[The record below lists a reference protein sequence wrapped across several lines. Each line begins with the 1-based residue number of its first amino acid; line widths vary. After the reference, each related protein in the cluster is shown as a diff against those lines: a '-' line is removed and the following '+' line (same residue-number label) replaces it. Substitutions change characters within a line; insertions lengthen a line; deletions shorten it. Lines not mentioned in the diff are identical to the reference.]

1 MAKLTADAVR
11 GIWAA
16 LPLSWDDRD
25 RLDEDVY
32 RANAERIARAG
43 VHGVYTTGSTGEF
56 YALDLAEF
64 RRMVDIVDEVCGRLG
79 VPLQIGC
86 SAAATRETLALAE
99 YAASRPHVGGLQIA
113 LPFWMEL
120 EDREVLAFFRD
131 VTRAVPHASL
141 IHYNVPRAKRFLL
154 GPDYVRV
161 REAAPGLVGV
171 KFTMAGTNFDSLQA
185 AVRMN
190 PGISFLVGENLLAAG
205 MLVGARGS
213 CSSMVF
219 TDPSFMISFYEKA
232 AAGRWEEAMAM
243 QSVVS
248 RFYEEL
254 FPFVTGRGEGL
265 IDPVFD
271 KGLAI
276 ASGCLAGSPRTRA
289 PYLGWSD
296 ATVAAVRSW
305 LRERYPQFLHPDV
318 RGNARGD

>member
-1 MAKLTADAVR
+1 MAKLTAEAVR

-16 LPLSWDDRD
+16 LPLSWDERY

-32 RANAERIARAG
+32 RANAERICRAG
-43 VHGVYTTGSTGEF
+43 VHGMYTTGSTGEF
-56 YALDLAEF
+56 YALDIGEF

-86 SAAATRETLALAE
+86 SAAATRETLALVE

-120 EDREVLAFFRD
+120 DDREVLAFFRD
-131 VTRAVPHASL
+131 VTRAAPRASL

-190 PGISFLVGENLLAAG
+190 PGLSFLVAETLLAAG

-219 TDPSFMISFYEKA
+219 TDPSFMLSYYERT

-243 QSVVS
+243 QSIVS
-248 RFYEEL
+248 RFYGEL
-254 FPFVTGRGEGL
+254 MPFVTARGEGV

-271 KGLAI
+271 KGLAV
-276 ASGCLAGSPRTRA
+276 ASGFLAGSQRTRA

-296 ATVAAVRSW
+296 ETVAAVRSW
-305 LRERYPQFLHPDV
+305 LRGHSPRFLHPDL
-318 RGNARGD
+318 RGEAGS

>member
-1 MAKLTADAVR
+1 MARLTAEQVH

-16 LPLSWDDRD
+16 LPLSWDERT
-25 RLDEDVY
+25 RLDEETY

-56 YALDLAEF
+56 YALDPAEF
-64 RRMVDIVDEVCGRLG
+64 RRIVDIVDEVCGRLG

-86 SAAATRETLALAE
+86 SAPATRETLALAE
-99 YAASRPHVGGLQIA
+99 YAASRPHVGGLQVA

-120 EDREVLAFFRD
+120 TDREVLAFFRD
-131 VTRAVPHASL
+131 LTRAVPSTAI

-171 KFTMAGTNFDSLQA
+171 KFTYAGSHFNDLQA
-185 AVRMN
+185 AVRLN
-190 PGISFLVGENLLAAG
+190 PGVSFLVAETLLAAG
-205 MLVGARGS
+205 MLVGAKGS

-219 TDPSFMISFYEKA
+219 TDPSFMLSYYAKA

-243 QSVVS
+243 QATVS
-248 RFYEEL
+248 RFYGEL
-254 FPFVTGRGEGL
+254 IPWVEARGEGA

-296 ATVAAVRSW
+296 ETVAAVRAW
-305 LRERYPQFLHPDV
+305 LREHYPQFLHPDV
-318 RGNARGD
+318 R

>member
-1 MAKLTADAVR
+1 MNMAKQTTEEVR

-16 LPLSWDDRD
+16 LPLSWDEHD

-56 YALDLAEF
+56 YALDVREF
-64 RRMVDIVDEVCGRLG
+64 RRMVDIVDEVCGRLA

-86 SAAATRETLALAE
+86 CATATRETLALVE
-99 YAASRPHVGGLQIA
+99 YAAAKPHVGGVQVA
-113 LPFWMEL
+113 LPYWMEL
-120 EDREVLAFFRD
+120 IDREVLSFFRD
-131 VTRAVPHASL
+131 VSRAAPQASL

-161 REAAPGLVGV
+161 REAASGLVGV
-171 KFTMAGTNFDSLQA
+171 KFTMAGTNFDSLQV
-185 AVRMN
+185 AVRLN
-190 PGISFLVGENLLAAG
+190 PGISFLVGENLLASG

-219 TDPSFMISFYEKA
+219 TDPSFMLSFYERA

-243 QSVVS
+243 QSIVS
-248 RFYEEL
+248 QFYGDL

-296 ATVAAVRSW
+296 ETVAAVRSW
-305 LRERYPQFLHPDV
+305 LREHYPQFLHPDV
-318 RGNARGD
+318 RGG